1 MYDEA
6 VLIDEQLQR
15 MKPLLI
21 KAKVWESAVALGER
35 LRDRLSDRAPDRG
48 VCHMDLTLD
57 NVHLIDELIVFDFD
71 SAGTCWRAVE
81 PWGVLRSSAR
91 YFQAWVAGYRTIRTF
106 STADEAAVAAFGIL
120 GDLRVTAWKLGVA
133 ASSRGSPLLNVE
145 DLPAVVDGWL
155 NWEATHLA
163 P

>member
-1 MYDEA
+1 MGSGRQTHTRPPDVPSTRGGGCKDPPCRGWFTSSSSREKYDEA

-71 SAGTCWRAVE
+71 SAGTCWR
-81 PWGVLRSSAR
+81 G
-91 YFQAWVAGYRTIRTF
+91 
-106 STADEAAVAAFGIL
+106 
-120 GDLRVTAWKLGVA
+120 
-133 ASSRGSPLLNVE
+133 
-145 DLPAVVDGWL
+145 
-155 NWEATHLA
+155 
-163 P
+163 